1 MRCWRVCFI
10 ALLLAPSAF
19 AENFQKQ
26 ADEFWMRAYTLQKA
40 GKYDEA
46 IALYDQS
53 LAAERRSAQPR
64 QAKMA
69 LTLELAGFCYNQRNQ
84 TDNALASSQKA
95 LEIYRKLGDDKKIA
109 NLLNG
114 IGKLHA
120 RIDQYE
126 QAAAAHQEAMELA
139 RKIGQEPTLAAAL
152 ANLASVLRKQGKYAE
167 ALTLYDESL
176 AINTR
181 LNRQGEIVTLL
192 GNIGVIHQEQGNYQ
206 QARQEFEDALALS
219 RQIGEQAGIAV
230 ALTNLGILAHK
241 RQNAE
246 EALRLLTEALAL
258 RRELGRAAD
267 IADCLNNIGS
277 AYRLQGEYEEAAAK
291 YGEAL
296 ALYEQIEQPS
306 GVAIAR
312 NNLGEIYREWG
323 RYDMARQAYERA
335 MEIAQRIKRDDLIAV
350 FSNNLGAL
358 YDAWGEYRTAF
369 TFYQKSLEIERRLGR
384 QREAATRLSNMGHAL
399 YWLKEYRN
407 AATYFQQ
414 AADIETT
421 IFGSPGLTTL
431 NNLASV
437 AMRQGQYD
445 AARSH
450 FDHALRLARASGDL
464 PSESRFLQNI
474 GKLYYNQGDVARAIE
489 ITNEALTIARRLNR
503 AASMASMLNNLG
515 AYHIRLER
523 FREAIPFLEESVALK
538 EALRKTVDAGAR
550 RAYLAEE
557 AHTYR
562 FLAFCYVKLGDFE
575 NAFRILELSQAKR
588 LRERLRRERDDA
600 PLPSLKAVQAALAP
614 EAAIVMYS
622 EAPDEQLLQLLIT
635 DSGVK
640 AAIRDLRQFAMNA
653 PQDAQAASA
662 ALPTETRGL
671 RINGASDTEEPLASS
686 SANFSKMIEQYR
698 GLLTFDES
706 DGRGLQLGNQQAAE
720 TPVAQDDTLTALS
733 KRFYALMFDQ
743 SMRDALR
750 GKSRLIIVPDGLL
763 NTLPFETLRDENGR
777 YAVERY
783 DISYAPSVAVLEIV
797 RQRRYPADRRPLLA
811 FGGAVYQPETYRR
824 DIAENAAQVAYL
836 QRQADK
842 AFAANVPPS
851 RVYDWLD
858 LLWINLPGTLAEAQA
873 LGKVVKHAKIVT
885 GEAVSERA
893 VKKWSREGK
902 LAEYRRIHFAT
913 HGIAIPKIGE
923 LSAIVLSLS
932 PNATRDEDGYLNIP
946 EILGLEIKADAV
958 TLSACE
964 TALGQLFQGEGTVGL
979 IQAFLIAGANG
990 VSASLWQVA
999 DDSTAAFMV
1008 AYYRLLDD
1016 YQGDDARAISEIK
1029 RRFLRGEFGKEWA
1042 HPFFWAPFAHYGK

>member
-1 MRCWRVCFI
+1 MRFWRVCFI

-26 ADEFWMRAYTLQKA
+26 ADDFWMRAYTLQKA
-40 GKYDEA
+40 GKYGEA

-53 LAAERRSAQPR
+53 VAAERRSAQPR

-69 LTLELAGFCYNQRNQ
+69 LTLKLTGFCYQQ
-84 TDNALASSQKA
+84 LAQIENALVPSQKA
-95 LEIYRKLGDDKKIA
+95 LEIYRKLDDEEQIA
-109 NLLNG
+109 NALNS

-120 RIDQYE
+120 QIDQYE
-126 QAAAAHQEAMELA
+126 QAAAAYQESMQIS
-139 RKIGQEPTLAAAL
+139 RRTGQEPMLAAAL
-152 ANLASVLRKQGKYAE
+152 ANLASVLRKQGRYVE

-192 GNIGVIHQEQGNYQ
+192 GNIGLIHQEQGNYQ
-206 QARQEFEDALALS
+206 QAQQEFED
-219 RQIGEQAGIAV
+219 
-230 ALTNLGILAHK
+230 
-241 RQNAE
+241 
-246 EALRLLTEALAL
+246 
-258 RRELGRAAD
+258 
-267 IADCLNNIGS
+267 
-277 AYRLQGEYEEAAAK
+277 
-291 YGEAL
+291 
-296 ALYEQIEQPS
+296 
-306 GVAIAR
+306 
-312 NNLGEIYREWG
+312 
-323 RYDMARQAYERA
+323 
-335 MEIAQRIKRDDLIAV
+335 
-350 FSNNLGAL
+350 
-358 YDAWGEYRTAF
+358 
-369 TFYQKSLEIERRLGR
+369 
-384 QREAATRLSNMGHAL
+384 
-399 YWLKEYRN
+399 
-407 AATYFQQ
+407 
-414 AADIETT
+414 
-421 IFGSPGLTTL
+421 
-431 NNLASV
+431 
-437 AMRQGQYD
+437 
-445 AARSH
+445 
-450 FDHALRLARASGDL
+450 
-464 PSESRFLQNI
+464 
-474 GKLYYNQGDVARAIE
+474 
-489 ITNEALTIARRLNR
+489 
-503 AASMASMLNNLG
+503 
-515 AYHIRLER
+515 
-523 FREAIPFLEESVALK
+523 
-538 EALRKTVDAGAR
+538 
-550 RAYLAEE
+550 
-557 AHTYR
+557 
-562 FLAFCYVKLGDFE
+562 
-575 NAFRILELSQAKR
+575 
-588 LRERLRRERDDA
+588 
-600 PLPSLKAVQAALAP
+600 ALAP

-635 DSGVK
+635 DRGVK

-653 PQDAQAASA
+653 PQDAQAAP
-662 ALPTETRGL
+662 PTETRGL
-671 RINGASDTEEPLASS
+671 RINGASDAEEPLASS

-706 DGRGLQLGNQQAAE
+706 DGRGLKLGNQQAAE
-720 TPVAQDDTLTALS
+720 TPAAQDDALVALS
-733 KRFYALMFDQ
+733 KRLYALMFDQ
-743 SMRDALR
+743 PMWDALR

-777 YAVERY
+777 YAVEQY

-797 RQRRYPADRRPLLA
+797 RQRRYPADRLPLLA

-836 QRQADK
+836 QRQADN
-842 AFAANVPPS
+842 ALAANVPPS
-851 RVYDWLD
+851 RVYDLLD

-893 VKKWSREGK
+893 VKNWSREGK

-946 EILGLEIKADAV
+946 EILGMDIKADAV

-1016 YQGDDARAISEIK
+1016 YHGDDARAISEIK
-1029 RRFLRGEFGKEWA
+1029 RRFLRGEFGKEWT
-1042 HPFFWAPFAHYGK
+1042 HPFFWAPFVHYGK

>member
-26 ADEFWMRAYTLQKA
+26 ADDFWMRAYTLQKA
-40 GKYDEA
+40 GKYGEA

-53 LAAERRSAQPR
+53 VAAERRSAQPR

-69 LTLELAGFCYNQRNQ
+69 LTLKLTGFCYQQ
-84 TDNALASSQKA
+84 LAQIENALVPSQKA
-95 LEIYRKLGDDKKIA
+95 LEIYRKLDDEEQIA
-109 NLLNG
+109 GMLNS

-126 QAAAAHQEAMELA
+126 QAAAAYQESMQIS
-139 RKIGQEPTLAAAL
+139 RRTGQEPMLAAAL

-176 AINTR
+176 AINKR

-192 GNIGVIHQEQGNYQ
+192 GNIGLIHQEQGNYQ
-206 QARQEFEDALALS
+206 QAQQEFEDALALS

-335 MEIAQRIKRDDLIAV
+335 LEIAQRIKRDDLIAV

-384 QREAATRLSNMGHAL
+384 QREAAMRLSNMGHAL
-399 YWLKEYRN
+399 YWLEEYRN

-450 FDHALRLARASGDL
+450 FDHALRLASASGDL

-600 PLPSLKAVQAALAP
+600 PLPPLKAVQAALAP

-653 PQDAQAASA
+653 PQDAQAAP
-662 ALPTETRGL
+662 PTETRGL
-671 RINGASDTEEPLASS
+671 RINGASDAEEPLASS

-706 DGRGLQLGNQQAAE
+706 AGRGLQLGNQQATE

-733 KRFYALMFDQ
+733 KRLHALMFDQ

-763 NTLPFETLRDENGR
+763 NTLPFETLRDEGGR
-777 YAVERY
+777 YAVEQY

-811 FGGAVYQPETYRR
+811 FGGAVYQPKTYRR

-893 VKKWSREGK
+893 VKNWSREGK

-1008 AYYRLLDD
+1008 AYYRLLDE

-1029 RRFLRGEFGKEWA
+1029 RRFLRGEFGNKWT
-1042 HPFFWAPFAHYGK
+1042 HPFFWAPFVHYGK